1 MINPVDSWFHT
12 AVSSFYNSNQGQPE
26 HRFATQEIAKMSKAL
41 TEFAQLAQNVK
52 NAPSKFTGAAAEG
65 SRLIPSRTKDALFQ
79 FRVDAG
85 RYNDKTK
92 HLNVNL
98 QVNSQAKSPAL
109 KDWVKKNTTHGKLAT
124 ATFDTT
130 AEDKDA
136 EYTRVLNEL
145 VKLGK
150 EKLG

>member
-1 MINPVDSWFHT
+1 
-12 AVSSFYNSNQGQPE
+12 
-26 HRFATQEIAKMSKAL
+26 MSKAL
-41 TEFAQLAQNVK
+41 TEFSQLAQNVK

-109 KDWVKKNTTHGKLAT
+109 KDWVKKIQLMENLRLRLSIPRPR
-124 ATFDTT
+124 
-130 AEDKDA
+130 
-136 EYTRVLNEL
+136 TRMRNI
-145 VKLGK
+145 LGC
-150 EKLG
+150 